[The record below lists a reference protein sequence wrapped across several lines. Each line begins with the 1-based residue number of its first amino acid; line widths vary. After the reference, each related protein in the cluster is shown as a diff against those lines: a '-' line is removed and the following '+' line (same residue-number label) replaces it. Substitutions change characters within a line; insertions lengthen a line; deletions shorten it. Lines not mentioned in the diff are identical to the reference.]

1 MRREGPGPGARLLRP
16 LELVDPDFLL
26 FLMISS
32 RVMSRAADMFVCLF
46 VYAEP
51 SVNGEAAT
59 VTSEI
64 GVTRFRTWKIRE
76 KGRRWK
82 IRAYSK
88 RGVWWGDDK
97 DRCSWNYA

>member
-46 VYAEP
+46 MLNLP
-51 SVNGEAAT
+51 
-59 VTSEI
+59 
-64 GVTRFRTWKIRE
+64 
-76 KGRRWK
+76 
-82 IRAYSK
+82 
-88 RGVWWGDDK
+88 
-97 DRCSWNYA
+97 